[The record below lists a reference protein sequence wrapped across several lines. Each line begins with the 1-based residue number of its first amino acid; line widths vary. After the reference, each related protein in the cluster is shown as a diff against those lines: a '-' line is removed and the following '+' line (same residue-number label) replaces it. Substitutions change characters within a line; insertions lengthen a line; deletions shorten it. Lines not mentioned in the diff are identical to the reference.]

1 MDKESKQSRAPK
13 DTKPP
18 TRPSHE
24 RVVENAEKWANST
37 GLQPPK

>member
-1 MDKESKQSRAPK
+1 MNKELKLPKVPK

-18 TRPSHE
+18 IRSSQDT
-24 RVVENAEKWANST
+24 VGENAEKWASST

>member
-1 MDKESKQSRAPK
+1 MDKESKQSRTPK
-13 DTKPP
+13 DSKPP

-24 RVVENAEKWANST
+24 RVVENAEKWANSP